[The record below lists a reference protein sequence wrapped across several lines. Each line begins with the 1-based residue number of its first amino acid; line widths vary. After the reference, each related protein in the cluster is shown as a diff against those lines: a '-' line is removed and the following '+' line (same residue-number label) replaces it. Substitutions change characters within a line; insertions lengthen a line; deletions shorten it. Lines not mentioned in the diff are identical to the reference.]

1 MLLQVLN
8 IIMGF
13 IAALP
18 GLRTRKWF
26 KSDLEKKTDG
36 WKAYLGLV
44 GLVLGILGLL
54 VRMDILPPFTYR
66 LGASYPQTIPAILLG
81 LVLAASILDKYSFFR
96 GIIRKLEPHAFWLG
110 LLGIAVGLGSILFG
124 CGLPVFCGVPVQWQG

>member
-8 IIMGF
+8 IAMGF

-18 GLRTRKWF
+18 GLRERNWF
-26 KSDLEKKTDG
+26 KSDLEKKTDS

-44 GLVLGILGLL
+44 GLVFGVLGLL
-54 VRMDILPPFTYR
+54 VRMDILPPFNYR

-81 LVLAASILDKYSFFR
+81 LLLAGTILDKYSFLR
-96 GIIRKLEPHAFWLG
+96 TITRKLAPHAFWLG
-110 LLGIAVGLGSILFG
+110 ILGIVVGLGSILFG
-124 CGLPVFCGVPVQWQG
+124 CVLPVFCGTPLL

>member
-1 MLLQVLN
+1 MVLQVLN
-8 IIMGF
+8 IVMGF

-18 GLRTRKWF
+18 GLRERKWF
-26 KSDLEKKTDG
+26 KSDLEKKTDS

-44 GLVLGILGLL
+44 GFVLGVLGLL

-81 LVLAASILDKYSFFR
+81 LLLAGSILDKYGFFKA
-96 GIIRKLEPHAFWLG
+96 IIRKLEPHAFWLG
-110 LLGIAVGLGSILFG
+110 ILGIAVGVGSILFG
-124 CGLPVFCGVPVQWQG
+124 CVLPVFCGVPLYL